1 MNVLEM
7 QANTLA
13 ATKNCEL
20 LQITLDRR
28 LMELA
33 QEKYQ
38 VEQLEKTRAD
48 PQDSYKVLA
57 ELLEKTPKDVANELT
72 KEDGLLAKILD
83 LEKTTQEK

>member
-1 MNVLEM
+1 MLADIVAATMNLKLL
-7 QANTLA
+7 QNTLD
-13 ATKNCEL
+13 T
-20 LQITLDRR
+20 R

-48 PQDSYKVLA
+48 PQDLHKVLM

-72 KEDGLLAKILD
+72 KEDGLLAKLWD
-83 LEKTTQEK
+83 LGKTTQSK